1 MNFENKIINIKPKS
15 LFEQPE
21 LRQELFLK
29 KKKIVDDVRPN
40 ELDFDDIYNEEE
52 INNDLKEVVRL
63 EKLWQDEMTFQES
76 YNNEVASLLE
86 GVIVDQV
93 ESNNWLGEDTTMVPA
108 SRHDD
113 VKNGVDGVAIFKENQ
128 KNKYLGLG
136 VDVTFASNSEVLLKK
151 LESIK
156 AVIRTGILPQ
166 LKYFRDPETGE
177 HKKLF
182 VPKIIVG
189 ARLSSAE
196 KLVMLWGSKEEGK
209 NKKLKEDPMQSKIIL
224 ESLYQLKYF
233 YEYALSLAEN
243 TREKNKVANYE
254 EIARSYAEMYSI
266 FYDIY
271 ESKKDLIEKHINEV
285 VDDVVY
291 QTIAEHTG
299 NKEKEKK

>member
-52 INNDLKEVVRL
+52 IENDLKEVVRL

-151 LESIK
+151 MDSIK
-156 AVIRTGILPQ
+156 AIIRYGILSK
-166 LKYFRDPETGE
+166 LKYFRDLETGE
-177 HKKLF
+177 HKELS
-182 VPKIIVG
+182 VPKIIIG

-233 YEYALSLAEN
+233 YEYAFSLAEN

-254 EIARSYAEMYSI
+254 EIARSYAEMYNI

-285 VDDVVY
+285 ADDVVY
-291 QTIAEHTG
+291 QTIAEYTG

>member
-1 MNFENKIINIKPKS
+1 MNFENKVINIKPKS
-15 LFEQPE
+15 LYEQPE

-29 KKKIVDDVRPN
+29 KKKLVDDIRPN
-40 ELDFDDIYNEEE
+40 EIDFDDIYSQEE
-52 INNDLKEVVRL
+52 IDRDLKEITRL
-63 EKLWQDEMTFQES
+63 EKAWEEKMNFQES

-93 ESNNWLGEDTTMVPA
+93 ESNNWLGENTTMVPA

-113 VKNGVDGVAIFKENQ
+113 VKNGVDSVAIVKENQ
-128 KNKYLGLG
+128 ENKYLGLG
-136 VDVTFASNSEVLLKK
+136 VDVTFASSSEVLLKK
-151 LESIK
+151 LDSIK
-156 AVIRTGILPQ
+156 GIIRYGILSK

-177 HKKLF
+177 HKELS
-182 VPKIIVG
+182 VPKIIIG

-233 YEYALSLAEN
+233 YEYALSLSEN
-243 TREKNKVANYE
+243 TKEKNKVANYE
-254 EIARSYAEMYSI
+254 EIARSYAEMYNI

-271 ESKKDLIEKHINEV
+271 ESKNELIEKHINEV
-285 VDDVVY
+285 ADDIVY
-291 QTIAEHTG
+291 QTIAEYTG
-299 NKEKEKK
+299 NKESK